1 MERPIFKPVGTPVD
15 ELDTPSLVVDLD
27 ILEANIATVHG
38 AFMGGAARLRPRVD
52 AHCTPAIAHKQIAAG
67 GTVGGIAVATLAQA
81 ELFAQAGFGDI
92 LVANLVVTKP
102 KIARLASLASGATV
116 TVAVDSERNVRDLSA
131 AATAKGA
138 TIRAVVAVATA
149 SGRFGAQ
156 PDEGAVDVARAVVGA
171 DGVELAGLM
180 ASEEPVLEEDADAAA
195 ATTRQRL
202 APVLDT
208 KARIEAAGI
217 EVRAVI
223 AGGSSNYAA
232 AAATE
237 GITEVPAGRYALM
250 DAQLGPYLPQLGHA
264 ARVNS
269 VVTGRPEDGLAIV
282 DGGRKAVGSDTGDPS
297 VSVPGATVRGLSAEH
312 GSIILDSVRPNLKDR
327 IWFTPYDSAECV
339 NLHDYMHVVRDG
351 RLEAVWEI
359 PARGRY
365 R

>member
-15 ELDTPSLVVDLD
+15 ELDTPSLIIDLD
-27 ILEANIATVHG
+27 VLEANVATVHG
-38 AFMGGAARLRPRVD
+38 AFMGGTARLRPRVD

-81 ELFAQAGFGDI
+81 ELFVQAGFADI
-92 LVANLVVTKP
+92 LVANLVVTAS
-102 KIARLASLASGATV
+102 KIARLASLARDAAV
-116 TVAVDSERNVRDLSA
+116 TVAVDSERNVRDLSDA
-131 AATAKGA
+131 AISNNV
-138 TIRAVVAVATA
+138 TIRAVVAVSTA

-156 PDEGAVDVARAVVGA
+156 PGDAAAAIARTVIDA
-171 DGVELAGLM
+171 DGLELAGLM
-180 ASEEPVLEEDADAAA
+180 ASEDPVLEEDADAAA
-195 ATTRQRL
+195 EATRERL

-208 KARIEAAGI
+208 KARIEGAGI
-217 EVRAVI
+217 EVGAVV
-223 AGGSSNYAA
+223 AGGSSNYGA
-232 AAATE
+232 AAATD

-282 DGGRKAVGSDTGDPS
+282 DGGRKAIGSDTGDPL
-297 VSVPGATVRGLSAEH
+297 VDVPGATVKGLSAEH
-312 GSIILDSVRPNLKDR
+312 GSIILDSVQPNFGDR
-327 IWFTPYDSAECV
+327 VLFTPYDSAECV

>member
-27 ILEANIATVHG
+27 VLAANIATVHG
-38 AFMGGAARLRPRVD
+38 AFTGTARLRPRVD

-92 LVANLVVTKP
+92 LVANLIVTRS
-102 KIARLASLASGATV
+102 KIARLASLARDAVV

-131 AATAKGA
+131 AATSSNA
-138 TIRAVVAVATA
+138 TIRAVVAVSTA

-156 PDEGAVDVARAVVGA
+156 PGDAAARIARAVVDA

-180 ASEEPVLEEDADAAA
+180 ASEEPVLEEDADASAA
-195 ATTRQRL
+195 KTRERV
-202 APVLDT
+202 APLLDT
-208 KARIEAAGI
+208 RARIESDGI
-217 EVRAVI
+217 AVDAVV
-223 AGGSSNYAA
+223 AGGSSNYEA
-232 AAATE
+232 AAATD

-250 DAQLGPYLPQLGHA
+250 DAQLAPYLPQLGHA

-269 VVTGRPEDGLAIV
+269 VVTGRPEEGLAIT
-282 DGGRKAVGSDTGDPS
+282 DGGRKAIGSDTGDPL
-297 VSVPGATVRGLSAEH
+297 VDVPGATVKGLSAEH
-312 GSIILDSVRPNLKDR
+312 GSIILDSVQPNLKDR